1 MKLILENWQ
10 KYLTEAGRH
19 HVNKYDPGSLLAQ
32 VVRVLEREGLMD
44 AAASVREVSRVV
56 SEAWMSRGLPNLPP
70 EADLRRAA
78 DRVYIHREALEREVD
93 DETSS

>member
-32 VVRVLEREGLMD
+32 VVRILEKEAKRLGNQDLKK
-44 AAASVREVSRVV
+44 AAGSVREVSRVV
-56 SEAWMSRGLPNLPP
+56 SEAWMSRNRPVAAEGL
-70 EADLRRAA
+70 EQ
-78 DRVYIHREALEREVD
+78 EVD
-93 DETSS
+93 DETNP

>member
-32 VVRVLEREGLMD
+32 VVRILEREGLME
-44 AAASVREVSRVV
+44 AAASVREVSRTV
-56 SEAWMSRGLPNLPP
+56 SEAWMNRDKDLAAEGLEK
-70 EADLRRAA
+70 EA
-78 DRVYIHREALEREVD
+78 D
-93 DETSS
+93 DETPT